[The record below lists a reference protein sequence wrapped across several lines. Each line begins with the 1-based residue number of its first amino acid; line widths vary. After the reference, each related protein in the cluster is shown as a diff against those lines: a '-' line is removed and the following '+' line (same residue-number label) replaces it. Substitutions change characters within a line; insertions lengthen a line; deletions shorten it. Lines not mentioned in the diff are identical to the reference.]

1 MKATTAWILLDSET
15 NGLTKPIFALD
26 LAAQKMRGW
35 MKSGKPFRFLLNHGC
50 EIPPEASR
58 VHGYTREILE
68 RDGSP
73 PAEVYEAF
81 AKYVG
86 NLPVVAYNL
95 DYDWNQVLVPEW
107 KRLGITQIGVPGF
120 CALKLAQRLLDPV
133 PAGNCKLQTLRQYY
147 RLPENGAHTALGDV
161 LTVVDLMQ
169 QVLKPLAERRG
180 LDTWEKIKAFTGD
193 EWFPSRIIFGKFKGR
208 LYQEARED
216 AELWSWLK
224 WLAESTNERSSAM
237 GRWYLEQLENG
248 CGLEDAAFLDL
259 QIQQD
264 SGGTSTAAEL
274 VVFQHAEKELYQR
287 LVEAS
292 RNRLAELELE
302 YGIEKSKVDSIRSKL
317 FAVLRSVYQE
327 RDRLRLLVR
336 FRKAFIDH
344 LLAEGEEAAGATAG
358 DYQRESEEK
367 DREYDS
373 TASALE
379 GKQELNE
386 DETVR
391 LKQLWKKLVRMFH
404 PDLHEHDPEKRK
416 TYELLTQSINEAR
429 DRGDIEL
436 LERIAKDPLAFI
448 LKQGW
453 ASVSL
458 DGERDLKEL
467 RALYEHLQARILE
480 IIESLNTLR
489 ASPEMEIFS
498 ESEQDES
505 VIERAAN
512 AQRKE
517 LETEIAGLRTEAERV
532 AKELQE
538 FTGEVP
544 F

>member
-1 MKATTAWILLDSET
+1 MKTATHWILFDTET
-15 NGLTKPIFALD
+15 NDLAKPIYALD

-35 MKSGKPFRFLLNHGC
+35 KKSGNPFRLLLNHGC

-86 NLPVVAYNL
+86 KLPVVAYNL
-95 DYDWNQVLVPEW
+95 EYDWEKVLLPEW
-107 KRLGITQIGVPGF
+107 KRLGISQIGIPGF

-161 LTVVDLMQ
+161 LTVIDLMQ

-180 LDTWEKIKAFTGD
+180 LNTWNKIVAFTQD
-193 EWFPSRIIFGKFKGR
+193 EWFPSRLLFGKFKGR
-208 LYQEARED
+208 IYQDAAED
-216 AELWSWLK
+216 DELRSWIE
-224 WLAESTNERSSAM
+224 WLAESSNERSSAM
-237 GRWYLEQLENG
+237 GRWYLAQLAG
-248 CGLEDAAFLDL
+248 GASLDDVALIDL
-259 QIQQD
+259 QVSQGD
-264 SGGTSTAAEL
+264 NHVAAGL
-274 VVFQHAEKELYQR
+274 VVFQHPEAGLYQQ
-287 LVEAS
+287 LVESS
-292 RNRLAELELE
+292 RARLAELELK
-302 YGIEKSKVDSIRSKL
+302 YGIEKAKVDSVRSRL
-317 FAVLRSVYQE
+317 FAALRTLYQE
-327 RDRLRLLVR
+327 RDRLRLLLR
-336 FRKAFIDH
+336 FRKAFIER
-344 LLAEGEEAAGATAG
+344 LVAEGEESAGSTAC

-379 GKQELNE
+379 GKRQLN
-386 DETVR
+386 DYETAR

-416 TYELLTQSINEAR
+416 TYELLTQAINQAR

-436 LERIAKDPLAFI
+436 LELIARDPQAFI
-448 LKQGW
+448 LNQGW

-458 DGERDLKEL
+458 DGERGLKEL
-467 RALYEHLQARILE
+467 RALYEHLQARILK
-480 IIESLNTLR
+480 IIESLDTLR
-489 ASPEMEIFS
+489 ASPEMEIFH
-498 ESEQDES
+498 EVEQDES
-505 VIERAAN
+505 VIERVTA
-512 AQRKE
+512 AQREE
-517 LETEIAGLRTEAERV
+517 LETEINGLQTEAGQIAEEAR
-532 AKELQE
+532 ELA
-538 FTGEVP
+538 GEVP